1 MKAKTIIAIRE
12 LLQEKSMETIKQL
25 RDKRNELREKYAT
38 LYLEDVKMSNDD
50 FVRLSALESEEKRWT
65 SAFEDFENTDFH

>member
-12 LLQEKSMETIKQL
+12 LLQEKSMETRKQL

>member
-12 LLQEKSMETIKQL
+12 VLQEKSMESRKQL
-25 RDKRNELREKYAT
+25 SEKRSELHEKYAT

-50 FVRLSALESEEKRWT
+50 FIKLTALESEENRWT
-65 SAFEDFENTDFH
+65 SVFEDFENTDFH